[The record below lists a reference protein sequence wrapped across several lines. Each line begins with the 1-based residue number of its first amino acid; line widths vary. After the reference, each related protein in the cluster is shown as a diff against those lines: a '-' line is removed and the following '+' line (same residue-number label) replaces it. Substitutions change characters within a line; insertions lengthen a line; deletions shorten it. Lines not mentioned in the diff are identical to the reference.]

1 MSLEKLASMKVG
13 DVGIHITYHVSPRR
27 LLRQVEFPDGK
38 PASKQPLS
46 VLYDEFKNLVALHL
60 EESQRYNTK
69 DKIQIK
75 DYFNNG
81 DMKYVAYFNNEP
93 AEI

>member
-13 DVGIHITYHVSPRR
+13 DIGIHITYHVSPRI
-27 LLRQVEFPDGK
+27 LLKQDNFPDGK

-60 EESQRYNTK
+60 EKSNRYNTN

-81 DMKYVAYFNNEP
+81 DIRYVAYFNNEP